1 MSVDI
6 PVKIIEG
13 NDALVMLARIVNAL
27 EGTGRA
33 SEQAAPKARELG
45 ASLSSVGDA
54 ARHMNEI
61 REAVVSMA
69 SGLIEAAERVA
80 HLAGEQQRLDAN
92 SARMGLNFRQ
102 AAESAGGFVSEMQT
116 MQLATALANRN
127 IHVTQTELDALAR
140 VGMARAS
147 SAGKNVEEV
156 FDSIGDSI
164 LEGGEELEKFGSS
177 LHAVA
182 NESHTASERLTALA
196 ARGRE
201 ISPAMRTAADEMA
214 RFRNEVT
221 SAQRTLSAAFVAEF
235 ARLSTLASPIREAA
249 DEAAEFNRDLT
260 AMGQTAALIVQQVG
274 NGFGAVIGT
283 LATGITAAIGGIA
296 ALGAA
301 ASAIARGESPT
312 SAASGAFNGFMGADS
327 VGGSIM
333 RWTSARIDALNA
345 LADSQESR
353 STAPPGAA
361 PERPG
366 GSMVITA
373 EEIGIDPRT
382 GRPIRRSG
390 GASGSARERP
400 PTMMDELMQRAISGS
415 RPEARLT
422 PPSPTAA
429 ELAALARAEDQ
440 RREMQARQ
448 NENERERD
456 ERAFARSDEGVAAR
470 ARKDLATRR
479 EERDLDR
486 RYQAQLG
493 FTERL
498 EDLSHRRI
506 TAAQEEAETVN
517 GAFNAMGRAFSD
529 HLTAF
534 IEGREELG
542 DALQGMLSDTLKA
555 ISQEAAIKAGLNLA
569 EGFAALATYRYD
581 AAGEHFIAA
590 GLYTGVAALAG
601 VGAAVTAP
609 SSGEKPSG
617 ASTAAADRSA
627 TPMSGGASQSRG
639 ETIINVSFNGPQFG
653 TGGMVQAARELVGVI
668 NAGAVQGGVQIN
680 RLAIPGAG
688 RV

>member
-1 MSVDI
+1 VSVDI

-27 EGTGRA
+27 EGTGN
-33 SEQAAPKARELG
+33 AAKAAEPKARSLG
-45 ASLSSVGDA
+45 DALSSVGDA
-54 ARHMNEI
+54 ARHLNEI
-61 REAVVSMA
+61 REAAVSMA
-69 SGLIEAAERVA
+69 AGLLGAAERVA
-80 HLAGEQQRLDAN
+80 ELAAEQQRLDAN
-92 SARMGLNFRQ
+92 STRLGLNFAQ
-102 AAESAGGFVSEMQT
+102 AADRAGGFVSEMQT

-140 VGMARAS
+140 VGMARATD
-147 SAGKNVEEV
+147 AGKNVEEV
-156 FDSIGDSI
+156 FDSIADSV

-177 LHAVA
+177 LHSVA
-182 NESHTASERLTALA
+182 DETHSASERLSALV

-201 ISPAMRTAADEMA
+201 ISPAMRTAADEVA
-214 RFRNEVT
+214 RFRNEV
-221 SAQRTLSAAFVAEF
+221 QRAGRTMATGFTEEI
-235 ARLSTLASPIREAA
+235 ARLAQLGRPFREATQDA
-249 DEAAEFNRDLT
+249 EEFNREMR
-260 AMGQTAALIVQQVG
+260 AIGQTAAWLVAQVG
-274 NGFGAVIGT
+274 NAVAIALGSVATVGSYLGERAGLVSRQRTDDLVAFLRGRYASFGA
-283 LATGITAAIGGIA
+283 IA
-296 ALGAA
+296 ADT
-301 ASAIARGESPT
+301 GE
-312 SAASGAFNGFMGADS
+312 
-327 VGGSIM
+327 
-333 RWTSARIDALNA
+333 RRI
-345 LADSQESR
+345 
-353 STAPPGAA
+353 AA
-361 PERPG
+361 PETPRASAADG
-366 GSMVITA
+366 MVITA

-382 GRPIRRSG
+382 GRPIRRG
-390 GASGSARERP
+390 EGASGSARERP
-400 PTMMDELMQRAISGS
+400 PTMDELMQRAISGS

-422 PPSPTAA
+422 PRGPTSE

-448 NENERERD
+448 NENERERG
-456 ERAFARSDEGVAAR
+456 ERAFERSDEGVAAR

-601 VGAAVTAP
+601 VGAVATAP